1 MTERADAA
9 DLSAEESLALI
20 EQQRSRVGRDLAPDP
35 VLLFATWGVAWLV
48 GFTGIYGAERGW
60 AGLSPLAAGLL
71 FFALLVAGIVITAV
85 HVARA
90 GRGLRGVSSQ
100 LGAMY
105 GWSWLLGFGCLFAI
119 NAGLARQDGG
129 LTGEQWALF
138 GPAGSLLVVGLM
150 YLAGGVMWRDRV
162 QYGLGVWIL
171 ATDAASVFAGVPGN
185 SLVLAIAGGGGFLA
199 AAAWFAVQ
207 RRRGAAV

>member
-1 MTERADAA
+1 MTERADAS

-20 EQQRSRVGRDLAPDP
+20 EEQRGRVGRDLEPDA
-35 VLLFATWGVAWLV
+35 VLLFGAWGLAWLI
-48 GFTGIYGAERGW
+48 GFAGIYAAGRGW

-71 FFALLVAGIVITAV
+71 FFALLMAALAITAV
-85 HVARA
+85 QVARSA
-90 GRGLRGVSSQ
+90 RGVRGVSAQ
-100 LGAMY
+100 VGAMY

-119 NAGLARQDGG
+119 NTGLARQDGG
-129 LTGEQWALF
+129 LTDEQWALF
-138 GPAGSLLVVGLM
+138 GPAGALLVVGLM

-199 AAAWFAVQ
+199 AATWFAVQ
-207 RRRGAAV
+207 RRRGAPA

>member
-1 MTERADAA
+1 
-9 DLSAEESLALI
+9 LS
-20 EQQRSRVGRDLAPDP
+20 
-35 VLLFATWGVAWLV
+35 
-48 GFTGIYGAERGW
+48 
-60 AGLSPLAAGLL
+60 
-71 FFALLVAGIVITAV
+71 
-85 HVARA
+85 
-90 GRGLRGVSSQ
+90 VSSQ

-119 NAGLARQDGG
+119 HAGLAGQDGG
-129 LTGEQWALF
+129 LTGDQWALF
-138 GPAGSLLVVGLM
+138 GPAGAQLVVGLM

-185 SLVLAIAGGGGFLA
+185 SLVLAIAGGGGFLV

-207 RRRGAAV
+207 RRRGAAA

>member
-1 MTERADAA
+1 MADQTDAS
-9 DLSAEESLALI
+9 DLSAEDSLALI
-20 EQQRSRVGRDLAPDP
+20 EEQRGRVGRDLAPDP
-35 VLLFATWGVAWLV
+35 VLLFGTWGIAWVV
-48 GFTGIYGAERGW
+48 GFLGSYAADRGW
-60 AGLSPLAAGLL
+60 ALSSLTAGLL
-71 FFALLVAGIVITAV
+71 FFALLVGGIVITAV
-85 HVARA
+85 HVARTS
-90 GRGLRGVSSQ
+90 RGVRGVSSQ

-119 NAGLARQDGG
+119 SAGLARQDGG
-129 LTGEQWALF
+129 LTGDQWALF
-138 GPAGSLLVVGLM
+138 APAGSLLIVGLM
-150 YLAGGVMWRDRV
+150 YLAGGLMWRDRV

-207 RRRGAAV
+207 RRRGAAA